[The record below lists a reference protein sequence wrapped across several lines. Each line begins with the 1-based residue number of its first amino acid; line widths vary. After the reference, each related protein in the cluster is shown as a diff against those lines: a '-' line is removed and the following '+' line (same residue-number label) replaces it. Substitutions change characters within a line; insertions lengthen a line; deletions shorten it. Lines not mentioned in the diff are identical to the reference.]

1 MQHRFAESA
10 PQPAPQAHTELLS
23 RLACIRHAL
32 RLVDPHG
39 GGPAPDP
46 DGDESIAA
54 AWDCADETRRRW
66 LDLRSS
72 QLVGATAAGIQALMN
87 EDGEPNV
94 EASAALV
101 EQIRREVQEVAR
113 IILD

>member
-1 MQHRFAESA
+1 MQHRLAESA
-10 PQPAPQAHTELLS
+10 SQPVAQAHTELLS

-46 DGDESIAA
+46 EGDEAIAA
-54 AWDCADETRRRW
+54 AWDCADETRRRR
-66 LDLRSS
+66 LDMRSS
-72 QLVGATAAGIQALMN
+72 QLVGATAAGIQALMT
-87 EDGEPNV
+87 EGGEPNV

-101 EQIRREVQEVAR
+101 EQIRRELQDVAR